1 MYKVF
6 FKFIPIYNTET
17 WTLTRRNT
25 SKNQNPRNG
34 YKMFETSEVKQEG
47 TEFGT
52 FLNIYRRTI
61 SAKTNF
67 LDYRMAL

>member
-1 MYKVF
+1 MDLYKE
-6 FKFIPIYNTET
+6 KH
-17 WTLTRRNT
+17 
-25 SKNQNPRNG
+25 KQNQNPCNG

-52 FLNIYRRTI
+52 FLNILYRKI

-67 LDYRMAL
+67 LYYRIALRSQQ